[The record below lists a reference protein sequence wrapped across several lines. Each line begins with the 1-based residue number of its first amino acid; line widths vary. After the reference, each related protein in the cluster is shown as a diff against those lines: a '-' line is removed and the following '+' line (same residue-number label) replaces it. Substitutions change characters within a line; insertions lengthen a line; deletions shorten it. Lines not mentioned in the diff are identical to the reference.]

1 MLIGFAGLDDRTMA
15 EKIAFI
21 GGGNMAR
28 SLIGGLIREGRAR
41 TSIHA
46 AEPNAELR
54 EALARDFG
62 VITHVSNAAAAL
74 VAGIWVLAVK
84 PQVMGAVLAELGPVA
99 TDRAPLV
106 VSIAAGVTHARIANA
121 LGARARVVR
130 TMPNTPAMIGAGI
143 TGLYAGADVG
153 ASERIAVE
161 ALLATAGAT
170 VWIDDEAQMDA
181 VTAVSGSGPAYFFL
195 LIEAMTAAGARQGL
209 PPATAAKLAV
219 HTALGA
225 ARMAIEAGEPPAVLR
240 QRVTSPG
247 GTTAAALDAFAAGG
261 FAELVDRAVA
271 AATTRGQELAKGA

>member
-1 MLIGFAGLDDRTMA
+1 MLRCPAELDGSLMA
-15 EKIAFI
+15 ERIAFI

-41 TSIHA
+41 NSIHV
-46 AEPNAELR
+46 AEPNADLR

-62 VITHVSNAAAAL
+62 VIAHASNAAAAL
-74 VAGIWVLAVK
+74 VSETWVLAVK
-84 PQVMGAVLAELGPVA
+84 PQVMGLVLAELAPIA

-106 VSIAAGVTHARIANA
+106 VSIAAGITHARIASA
-121 LGARARVVR
+121 LGPCARVVR
-130 TMPNTPAMIGAGI
+130 SMPNTPAMIGAGI
-143 TGLYAGADVG
+143 TGLYAAADVG
-153 ASERIAVE
+153 AAERSLVE

-170 VWIDDEAQMDA
+170 VWIEDEALMDV

-195 LIEAMTAAGARQGL
+195 MIEALTAAGARHGL
-209 PPATAAKLAV
+209 PQPTAAKLAL

-225 ARMAIEAGEPPAVLR
+225 ARMAIEAGEPPEVLR

-261 FAELVDRAVA
+261 FAELVDRAVT
-271 AATTRGQELAKGA
+271 AATDRGRALARGA

>member
-1 MLIGFAGLDDRTMA
+1 MSQR
-15 EKIAFI
+15 IAFI

-41 TSIHA
+41 SSIHVS
-46 AEPNAELR
+46 EPNAELR
-54 EALARDFG
+54 DALARDFG
-62 VITHVSNAAAAL
+62 VIVHGSNAAAAL
-74 VAGIWVLAVK
+74 VSDTWVLAVK
-84 PQVMGAVLAELGPVA
+84 PQVMGAVLAELAPIA
-99 TDRAPLV
+99 ADRAPLV
-106 VSIAAGVTHARIANA
+106 VSIAAGITHARMAAA

-143 TGLYAGADVG
+143 TGLYAGDDVG
-153 ASERIAVE
+153 SAERGNVE

-195 LIEAMTAAGARQGL
+195 LIEALTAAGTRQGL
-209 PPATAAKLAV
+209 PQPTAAKLAL

-225 ARMAIEAGEPPAVLR
+225 ARMAIEAGEAPEVLR

-261 FAELVDRAVA
+261 FTDLVDRAVS
-271 AATTRGQELAKGA
+271 AATERGRALAKGG

>member
-1 MLIGFAGLDDRTMA
+1 MLIGCVWPDMSSMTQR
-15 EKIAFI
+15 IAFI

-28 SLIGGLIREGRAR
+28 SLIGGLIREGRAPS
-41 TSIHA
+41 SIHV

-62 VITHVSNAAAAL
+62 VITHVSNSAAAL
-74 VAGIWVLAVK
+74 AAGVWVLAVK
-84 PQVMGAVLAELGPVA
+84 PQVMGAVLAELAPVA
-99 TDRAPLV
+99 PDRTPLV
-106 VSIAAGVTHARIANA
+106 VSIAAGVTHARIAAA
-121 LGARARVVR
+121 LGATARVVR

-143 TGLYAGADVG
+143 TGLYAGTDVD
-153 ASERIAVE
+153 SDERAAVE

-170 VWIDDEAQMDA
+170 VWIEDETQMDV

-195 LIEAMTAAGARQGL
+195 MIEALTAAGERQGL
-209 PPATAAKLAV
+209 PQPTAAKLAV

-225 ARMAIEAGEPPAVLR
+225 ARMAIEAGESPGVLR

-247 GTTAAALDAFAAGG
+247 GTTAAALDTFAAGG

-271 AATTRGQELAKGA
+271 AATARGQELARGA

>member
-1 MLIGFAGLDDRTMA
+1 MLVGRVRSDDNSMTER
-15 EKIAFI
+15 IAFI

-41 TSIHA
+41 SSIHV
-46 AEPNAELR
+46 AEPNADLR

-62 VITHVSNAAAAL
+62 VITHVSNTAAAM
-74 VAGIWVLAVK
+74 VSGIWVLAVK
-84 PQVMGAVLAELGPVA
+84 PQVIGAVLAELAPIA
-99 TDRAPLV
+99 PDRAPLV
-106 VSIAAGVTHARIANA
+106 VSIAAGVTHARIAAA
-121 LGARARVVR
+121 LGAKARVVR

-143 TGLYAGADVG
+143 TGLYAGADVESG
-153 ASERIAVE
+153 ERSAVE

-195 LIEAMTAAGARQGL
+195 LIEAMTAAGTRQGL
-209 PPATAAKLAV
+209 PAATAAKLAV

-225 ARMAIEAGEPPAVLR
+225 ARMAIEAGEPPEILR

-247 GTTAAALDAFAAGG
+247 GTTAAALDTFAAGG
-261 FAELVDRAVA
+261 FAELVDRAIA
-271 AATTRGQELAKGA
+271 AATTRGQQLAKGA